1 MDIMKIGIIKERI
14 APPDRRV
21 VFTPEKLVLLT
32 QKYPSISVKIE
43 KSEVRF
49 YLDHEY
55 EQLGFEVTDDL
66 TDCDILFGVKEIPV
80 EYLIPNKK
88 YFFFSHTIK
97 KQPHNQPL
105 LQAVIDK
112 RIDLYDYE
120 TVTDAHGKRLIGF
133 GRYAG
138 LVGAYNAFR
147 LFGLKYELFK
157 LSKAENMHDKD
168 VMIQRLKSQFLP
180 PIKIVVTGK
189 GRVGS
194 GVKELLK
201 SVKIKEVSI
210 PDFLTKKYDCPV
222 FVQIESTDYF
232 KRTDGSIA
240 EKSDLYKNWNAYTS
254 DFDKFSKVAD
264 ILITGHFHPHDAPA
278 ILTREMLLDAKCSL
292 KVVAD
297 ISCDADGSIACT
309 LRPSTIAEPFY
320 GYHPK
325 ENKEVE
331 VFHPSSVGVMAVNNL
346 PCEISK
352 DASEGFSDMLMEH
365 VIPAFFNGDQDGV
378 LERAQITKNGALM
391 PRFKYL
397 NDYVTAEGK

>member
-1 MDIMKIGIIKERI
+1 MKIGIIKERI
-14 APPDRRV
+14 TPPDRRV
-21 VFTPEKLVLLT
+21 VFTPEKLVVLT
-32 QKYPSISVKIE
+32 QKYPEISIKIE

-49 YLDHEY
+49 YTDQEY
-55 EQLGFEVTDDL
+55 EQFGFEVSDDVS
-66 TDCDILFGVKEIPV
+66 DCDILFGVKEIPV

-112 RIDLYDYE
+112 KIDLYDYE
-120 TVTDAHGKRLIGF
+120 TVTDANGKRLIGF

-157 LSKAENMHDKD
+157 LPKAENMHDKD
-168 VMIQRLKSQFLP
+168 VMIKRLKSQFLP
-180 PIKIVVTGK
+180 PVKIVVTGK
-189 GRVGS
+189 GRVGE
-194 GVKELLK
+194 GINELLK
-201 SVKIKEVSI
+201 SVKIKQVTI
-210 PDFLTKKYDCPV
+210 LDFLNKKYDHPV

-232 KRTDGSIA
+232 KRIDGGIS
-240 EKSDLYKNWNAYTS
+240 EKSDLYQNKKAYTS
-254 DFDKFSKVAD
+254 DFEKFSKVAD
-264 ILITGHFHPHDAPA
+264 ILITGHFHPHDAPP
-278 ILTREMLLDAKCSL
+278 ILTQEMLLQKDCAL

-320 GYHPK
+320 GYNPK

-331 VFHPSSVGVMAVNNL
+331 IFHPSSIGVMAVNNL

-352 DASEGFSDMLMEH
+352 DASEGFSDMLMEY
-365 VIPAFFNGDQDGV
+365 VIPAFFNNDKEGV

-397 NDYVTAEGK
+397 NGYVTEKN